1 MDNRDGWSASLDAS
15 PAPLAG
21 GDGAPRVPQ
30 AIAQQAVQWWLE
42 LQTKNTAPARRA
54 AWQQWRAAD
63 PVHETAWQ
71 RIETVSGQLAGISLP
86 LAKAALAGPQSLR
99 KRRTVQLLTA
109 LVVVGSSATL
119 VRRSQPWQSWA
130 ADETTAT
137 GERRTLQLPDGGT
150 LQLNTASAVN
160 IQFSAERRVV
170 QLVRGEVLVQTAKD
184 PAQRPFVV
192 QTAMGGVR
200 AIGTR
205 FTVRQ
210 HDAFVSVG
218 VLQGTVE
225 LQPVDAPAS
234 IRLLHAG
241 EQGRLT
247 GFDTQATG
255 QMDDGAG
262 AWADGMLVVSHMR
275 LDDFLAELGRYSLNP
290 LSCDPA
296 VAGLRVSGSYPLAD
310 IDKILDTLS
319 ATLGLQ
325 VETVTRFW
333 GRQVVRV
340 SLAPR
345 SKPA

>member
-1 MDNRDGWSASLDAS
+1 MDSRDGWSASLDAS

-42 LQTKNTAPARRA
+42 LQGKNATTATPARRA

-63 PVHETAWQ
+63 PAHETAWQ
-71 RIETVSGQLAGISLP
+71 RIEAVSGQLAGISLP

-99 KRRTVQLLTA
+99 KRCTVQLLTA
-109 LVVVGSSATL
+109 LVVVGGSATL
-119 VRRSQPWQSWA
+119 ARRSESWQSWA
-130 ADETTAT
+130 AEETTAT

-170 QLVRGEVLVQTAKD
+170 QLLRGEVLVQTAKD

-192 QTAMGGVR
+192 QTVMGAVL

-210 HDAFVSVG
+210 QDAFVSVG
-218 VLQGTVE
+218 VSQGTVE
-225 LQPVDAPAS
+225 LQPLDASAS
-234 IRLLHAG
+234 TRLLHAG
-241 EQGRLT
+241 EQGGFTRL
-247 GFDTQATG
+247 DPQATS
-255 QMDDGAG
+255 QMDEGAG

-275 LDDFLAELGRYSLNP
+275 LGEFLAELGRYRSGRVG
-290 LSCDPA
+290 CDA
-296 VAGLRVSGSYPLAD
+296 AIAHLEVSGAYPLANTD
-310 IDKILDTLS
+310 HILRALTS
-319 ATLGLQ
+319 ALPVDVQ
-325 VETVTRFW
+325 FFTRYW
-333 GRQVVRV
+333 VNVRA
-340 SLAPR
+340 SAQPG
-345 SKPA
+345 